1 MGYVGRTTID
11 EFEWVGF
18 KHEAQELLVRFRF
31 ICFPS
36 SRGWKIL
43 KTPVTKD
50 QSIVDIADVFD
61 EEVVVGE
68 DGFEV
73 DGPNLFA
80 DGNHHEA

>member
-1 MGYVGRTTID
+1 M
-11 EFEWVGF
+11 
-18 KHEAQELLVRFRF
+18 
-31 ICFPS
+31 
-36 SRGWKIL
+36 
-43 KTPVTKD
+43 KTAVTKD
-50 QSIVDIADVFD
+50 QSIVDIADGFD